1 MFYRDGAFHL
11 DYYDQKGILVSE
23 KEAPMISCN
32 HVLDVRE
39 EKPGFFD
46 FLKKADSPEFYY
58 GMQDMGMFT
67 YTLINYENE
76 EIFSF
81 KSATPILDIY
91 KVRED
96 LYLVNYGNQLIMLD
110 NKGNQI
116 WRKEYNNIKVIDY
129 NFNGHVLLSAE
140 DSFAELIS
148 YDGKK
153 DLKLENCNN
162 VVKNRT
168 EDNAYFYTISS
179 ADGQN
184 SIDQYDSNL
193 TKKTLAGP
201 FKNISS
207 FIVNGDS
214 MMFIGMTETEN
225 NIYKLMANG
234 EEILK
239 YQNNDYTIEFFNDSL
254 TLISDADSKM
264 SSLNPDG
271 TIAWTDEP
279 YEVQGFYPTE
289 DGVVAIYRDMNTNYS
304 IQKIN
309 NLGEK
314 VFSRGT
320 YDYIPSFVYTSD
332 RSKTVYGY
340 WTVDGRHLAIL
351 DETGKVMI
359 DRPILGIDAELHVSQ
374 VPTLFMTNAIYLG
387 SDDKMTKIRFDREV
401 FCDRL
406 VIN

>member
-1 MFYRDGAFHL
+1 MLKKLIRFLILVLVVAGIGYLVVFFIYPTYINKPDDLTVSENSTGFAWYDPQIPNPPALTIYEAHDQSYFAWNMMDQKLSFVSKSGTVVWEKMVTPGNGPYYCNTMFFNTKEGTYTMFYRDGAFHL

-234 EEILK
+234 EEIL
-239 YQNNDYTIEFFNDSL
+239 
-254 TLISDADSKM
+254 
-264 SSLNPDG
+264 
-271 TIAWTDEP
+271 
-279 YEVQGFYPTE
+279 
-289 DGVVAIYRDMNTNYS
+289 
-304 IQKIN
+304 
-309 NLGEK
+309 
-314 VFSRGT
+314 
-320 YDYIPSFVYTSD
+320 
-332 RSKTVYGY
+332 
-340 WTVDGRHLAIL
+340 
-351 DETGKVMI
+351 
-359 DRPILGIDAELHVSQ
+359 
-374 VPTLFMTNAIYLG
+374 
-387 SDDKMTKIRFDREV
+387 
-401 FCDRL
+401 
-406 VIN
+406 